1 MTPPGRQAAATAA
14 DRIADPLARAIDY
27 GLLISAGWDPATKT
41 LAPDRQHPLLGY
53 AVCRVAGCESEARD
67 RSGLCGGCRCR
78 FQAGGQADID
88 AFAALGAR
96 PKNRSR
102 DRRCRVCQIPGF
114 ERPVGTS
121 DLCLSCDG
129 LRRRR
134 RQSVAAYVSGDGE
147 YPAAEPRP
155 GLGTCT
161 AAACERLTARA
172 QTGLCGAHDGAWRV
186 AGRPDLAAFRA
197 SASPCLADRTGRVV
211 LAGLDDDLI
220 AEVLY
225 GVQASVAEGRR
236 VLTTNLRSVV
246 GHLRRCGAA
255 NVADAMATAGQ
266 RTPVRGFLTFTADQL
281 SLARSDPGTEQ
292 EADVWDLRLWGAA
305 GRLSFT
311 GGAASPRYP
320 GAQPTR
326 AITQP
331 WLKAA
336 AKTWAAEALATTT
349 AGPVRAVIA
358 AVGMLSEHLARRSDG
373 GIDPAALSHRDVQD
387 FLARLT
393 RLQRAGKL
401 SAHRRAHT
409 INMVAKFLRDC
420 RETGLTQPGAVL
432 GCLPGDVV
440 IRRAER
446 PRAARRDDAV
456 GAALPEA
463 VMSQLLSPGSLE
475 RLEILAGPTIR
486 AAVELGAGVGR
497 RTAELCSLRFACLD
511 YDEHADQDG
520 GRRASPVLVH
530 DMPKVVKAGCRLPIH
545 DREAA
550 IIVAQQ
556 QKVRA
561 AFPQTPAGRLAL
573 FPRPLK
579 NPEGTKPIGASH
591 LQREM
596 RAWVTA
602 LPRLDGPERD
612 AAGRP
617 VPFPRQLVIPY
628 AFRHSFAQRHADA
641 GTPVDTL
648 KELLGHDTVR
658 TTLGYYRVTARRKRA
673 AQDALG
679 PLQLDAGGRRVRPD
693 GRELLPTEALREQIG
708 QVAVPFGICTEPS
721 NVSAGGRSCPFRH
734 RCFGCEYFRTDPSY
748 QPELRGYLAQL
759 LADHERLA
767 AAIPQL
773 AEWARADAVPSGEEI
788 EVVRRLLL
796 TNQEVLAGLDA
807 EDRQRVETAIAT
819 ARASRAALD
828 ATFPAQFRGLAR
840 QPGPTLFPAIERAAE
855 HDARHG

>member
-1 MTPPGRQAAATAA
+1 VRALGAQVPAAAAGRT
-14 DRIADPLARAIDY
+14 ADPLARAIDY
-27 GLLISAGWDPATKT
+27 PLLVSLGWDPVTKT

-53 AVCRVAGCESEARD
+53 SICRVAGCESEAWD
-67 RSGLCGGCRCR
+67 RSGLCGGCRSR
-78 FQAGGQADID
+78 FEAGGEASIE

-102 DRRCRVCQIPGF
+102 DRRCLVCQIPGF
-114 ERPVGTS
+114 ERPVGTN

-134 RQSVAAYVSGDGE
+134 RQDVAAYVSGDGG
-147 YPAAEPRP
+147 YPPAQPRP
-155 GLGTCT
+155 GLGLCT
-161 AAACERLTARA
+161 VAACGRLAARRE
-172 QTGLCGAHDGAWRV
+172 TGLCGAHDGAWRV
-186 AGRPDLAAFRA
+186 AGRPDLAAFRPG
-197 SASPCLADRTGRVV
+197 ASPCLADRSGRVV
-211 LAGLDDDLI
+211 LAGLGDDVI

-236 VLTTNLRSVV
+236 VLTTNLRGVV

-255 NVADAMATAGQ
+255 NVADAVATAAP
-266 RTPVRGFLTFTADQL
+266 RTPVRSFLAFTADRAGL
-281 SLARSDPGTEQ
+281 VRSDPGTEQ

-305 GRLSFT
+305 GRLSFA

-320 GAQPTR
+320 GAEATR

-336 AKTWAAEALATTT
+336 AKTWAAEALSTMT
-349 AGPVRAVIA
+349 AGPVRAVIG
-358 AVGMLSEHLARRSDG
+358 AVGLLSEHLARRSDG

-387 FLARLT
+387 FLARLA
-393 RLQRAGKL
+393 RLERAGRL
-401 SAHRRAHT
+401 SAHRRAHS

-420 RETGLTQPGAVL
+420 REMGLTQPGAVL
-432 GCLPGDVV
+432 GRLPGDVV

-446 PRAARRDDAV
+446 PRTTRRDDTV
-456 GAALPEA
+456 GAALPEV
-463 VMSQLLSPGSLE
+463 VMSQLLSPGNLE
-475 RLEILAGPTIR
+475 RLEILAGATIR
-486 AAVELGAGVGR
+486 AAVELGAGIGR
-497 RTAELCSLRFACLD
+497 RTAELCSLRLACLD
-511 YDEHADQDG
+511 YDEHTGEDG
-520 GRRASPVLVH
+520 ERRSSPVLVH
-530 DMPKVVKAGCRLPIH
+530 DMPKVLKAGCRLPIH

-556 QKVRA
+556 QKVRT
-561 AFPQTPAGRLAL
+561 AFPETPAERLVL
-573 FPRPLK
+573 FPRSLK
-579 NPEGTKPIGASH
+579 NPEGTKAVGTSQ
-591 LQREM
+591 LQRVM
-596 RAWVTA
+596 RAWVSA

-612 AAGRP
+612 GAGRSI
-617 VPFPRQLVIPY
+617 PFPRELVIPY

-721 NVSAGGRSCPFRH
+721 NVSASGRLCPFRH

-767 AAIPQL
+767 AAVPQL

-788 EVVRRLLL
+788 EVVRRLVLA
-796 TNQEVLAGLDA
+796 NQEVLAGLGT
-807 EDRQRVETAIAT
+807 EDRQRVEAAIAT
-819 ARASRAALD
+819 ARTSRAALD
-828 ATFPAQFRGLAR
+828 ATFPAEFRGLAR
-840 QPGPTLFPAIERAAE
+840 QAGPTLFPAIERAAE
-855 HDARHG
+855 RDARHG

>member
-1 MTPPGRQAAATAA
+1 MRPLRRQAPATAA
-14 DRIADPLARAIDY
+14 DRTADPLARAIDY
-27 GLLISAGWDPATKT
+27 GLLISVGWDPATKT

-53 AVCRVAGCESEARD
+53 RVCRVAGCESEAWD
-67 RSGLCGGCRCR
+67 RSGLCGGCRSR
-78 FQAGGQADID
+78 FEASEEAGIE

-102 DRRCRVCQIPGF
+102 DRRCQVCRIPGF
-114 ERPVGTS
+114 ERPVGTN

-134 RQSVAAYVSGDGE
+134 RQSVAAYVSGDDR
-147 YPAAEPRP
+147 YPLARPRP

-161 AAACERLTARA
+161 VAACERLTARRE
-172 QTGLCGAHDGAWRV
+172 TGLCGAHDGAWRV

-197 SASPCLADRTGRVV
+197 SASPCLADRSGRVV
-211 LAGLDDDLI
+211 LAGLDDDVI

-236 VLTTNLRSVV
+236 VLTTNLRGVV
-246 GHLRRCGAA
+246 SHLRRCGAA
-255 NVADAMATAGQ
+255 NVADAVTTAAQ
-266 RTPVRGFLTFTADQL
+266 RTPVRGFLTFTADRAGL
-281 SLARSDPGTEQ
+281 VRSDPETEQ

-311 GGAASPRYP
+311 GGAASPRYR
-320 GAQPTR
+320 GAEATR

-336 AKTWAAEALATTT
+336 AKTWAAEALGTMT
-349 AGPVRAVIA
+349 AGPVRAVIG
-358 AVGMLSEHLARRSDG
+358 AVGLLSEHLARRGDG

-393 RLQRAGKL
+393 RLERAGKL
-401 SAHRRAHT
+401 SAHRRTHS
-409 INMVAKFLRDC
+409 INMVARFLRDC
-420 RETGLTQPGAVL
+420 REMDLAQPGAML
-432 GCLPGDVV
+432 GRLPDDVV

-446 PRAARRDDAV
+446 PRTTRRDDAV
-456 GAALPEA
+456 GAALPDV
-463 VMSQLLSPGSLE
+463 VMRQLLSPGNLE
-475 RLEILAGPTIR
+475 RLEVLAGPTIR

-511 YDEHADQDG
+511 YDEHTGEDG
-520 GRRASPVLVH
+520 QRRASPVLVH
-530 DMPKVVKAGCRLPIH
+530 DMPKVLKAGCRLPIH

-550 IIVAQQ
+550 IILAQQ

-561 AFPQTPAGRLAL
+561 AFPQTPAERLVL

-579 NPEGTKPIGASH
+579 NPEGTKAIGTSQ

-596 RAWVTA
+596 RAWVSA

-617 VPFPRQLVIPY
+617 VPFPRELVIPY

-693 GRELLPTEALREQIG
+693 GRELLPAEALREQIG

-721 NVSAGGRSCPFRH
+721 NVSAGGGSCPFRH

-748 QPELRGYLAQL
+748 QPELRGYLGQL

-773 AEWARADAVPSGEEI
+773 TEWARADAVPSGEEI
-788 EVVRRLLL
+788 EVVRRLVLA
-796 TNQEVLAGLDA
+796 NQELLAGLDA
-807 EDRQRVETAIAT
+807 ENHQRVEAAIAT
-819 ARASRAALD
+819 ARTSRAALD
-828 ATFPAQFRGLAR
+828 ATFPAEFRGLAR
-840 QPGPTLFPAIERAAE
+840 QSRPTLFPAIERAAK